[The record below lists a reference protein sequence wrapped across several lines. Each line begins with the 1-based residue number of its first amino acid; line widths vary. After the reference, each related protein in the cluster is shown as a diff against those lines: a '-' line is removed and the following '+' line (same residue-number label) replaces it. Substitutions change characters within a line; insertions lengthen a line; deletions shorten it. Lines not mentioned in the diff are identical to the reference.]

1 MKIYPNLAST
11 KMQQLISLLS
21 DLEHTDRQRMSSD
34 GQEALDNIFELL
46 GMPKY
51 DDVIT
56 QNYTVE
62 EFIVII
68 K

>member
-46 GMPKY
+46 G
-51 DDVIT
+51 IF
-56 QNYTVE
+56 NLG
-62 EFIVII
+62 ISISI
-68 K
+68 KSSIFLV

>member
-51 DDVIT
+51 DDVIRKS
-56 QNYTVE
+56 E
-62 EFIVII
+62 EEE
-68 K
+68 